1 MKESFLIECLESGC
15 IEVNLGCSH
24 AWVEYSDEENLVRNQ
39 EHGWFHHRTIDW
51 FHHFWNTWDYQSW

>member
-39 EHGWFHHRTIDW
+39 EHG
-51 FHHFWNTWDYQSW
+51 